1 MTLAVFLFWTC
12 LSPLTLVFALKWIF
26 LYWEILMELLPQLAL
41 NFVKLAQVHRIVY
54 DYSRAEWV
62 NGMVL
67 VMI

>member
-1 MTLAVFLFWTC
+1 
-12 LSPLTLVFALKWIF
+12 
-26 LYWEILMELLPQLAL
+26 MELLPQLAS